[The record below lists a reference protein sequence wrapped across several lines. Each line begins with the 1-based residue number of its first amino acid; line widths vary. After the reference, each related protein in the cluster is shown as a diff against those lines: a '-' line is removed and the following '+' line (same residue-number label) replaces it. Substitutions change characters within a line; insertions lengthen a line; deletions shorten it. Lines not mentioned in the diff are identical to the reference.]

1 MNDIQTTNVKRR
13 GRKPKGGRLIQ
24 NIPIDETLSEDKSK
38 TAIIVHLKCSSKDLQ
53 ETNTDF
59 AYNPNLENIAPYTEI
74 NTSYKYTDFEI
85 SQNEKCQN
93 VQEQVLDYPRELF
106 QYKHHNQD
114 ENYRKC
120 KTEPKQNTCC
130 KIANLSI
137 HLENMNLNHVQ
148 SSCCFWCTYEFS
160 NKPYHIP
167 KSVKETTINVYG
179 NFCSPECAMAYLLHE
194 NLDDT
199 EKLERSHLLNYVY
212 PSNTNQNIKPALNPY
227 YSLNRFFGT
236 LTITEFRELS
246 SRNKH
251 YTLVDKP
258 MTLVNPELHEDTQ
271 QISCTSL

>member
-1 MNDIQTTNVKRR
+1 MNDIQNTPIKRR
-13 GRKPKGGRLIQ
+13 GRKPKGGRLLQ
-24 NIPIDETLSEDKSK
+24 NIVVDNTLCEDKSK
-38 TAIIVHLKCSSKDLQ
+38 TAVIVHLKCGTKDLPDISS
-53 ETNTDF
+53 DF
-59 AYNPNLENIAPYTEI
+59 SYDPNLENVTPYSEIANTYQYVNVEAYGNTESI
-74 NTSYKYTDFEI
+74 ET
-85 SQNEKCQN
+85 
-93 VQEQVLDYPRELF
+93 QEQNNDYKNEHDHKPD
-106 QYKHHNQD
+106 NQQ
-114 ENYRKC
+114 
-120 KTEPKQNTCC
+120 KQNNNT
-130 KIANLSI
+130 KISNLSI

-160 NKPYHIP
+160 NKPCHIP
-167 KSVKETTINVYG
+167 KSVKETSINVYG
-179 NFCSPECAMAYLLHE
+179 NFCSPECAMAFLLHE

-212 PSNTNQNIKPALNPY
+212 PSNTNQNIKPALNPHY
-227 YSLNRFFGT
+227 CLNRFFGN